1 LTEWFHKNGA
11 WRVAKKK
18 KRRRQKKRLF
28 GPKTTLAKKNKIKPN
43 RLSGMGN
50 GYLK

>member
-1 LTEWFHKNGA
+1 MVSQKWSLEGGE
-11 WRVAKKK
+11 KKK
-18 KRRRQKKRLF
+18 RRRRQKKRLF